1 MYNERPE
8 YAGIGY
14 CWIIVC
20 PDDAAKARV
29 LKDFS
34 KVTFESHLWKEIWR
48 CVIGPTHLRKF
59 LLASCES
66 HLSEIERVL
75 VVKVFFRKRWAVSAV
90 NGRSETHDVIDPRFV
105 VVMTIHDYIMIVS
118 QLYVC
123 LVMLFGC
130 RPPGYL
136 DCEVGALSE
145 QCGEEIAGHYRTLI
159 ERIHLQIGC
168 ESRKRLYSCF

>member
-34 KVTFESHLWKEIWR
+34 KVTFEGHFRKEIWR
-48 CVIGPTHLRKF
+48 CDIGPTHLRKF

-105 VVMTIHDYIMIVS
+105 VVMTTRLHHDRVS
-118 QLYVC
+118 VVC
-123 LVMLFGC
+123 MFGDVVWLQTAGIFGL
-130 RPPGYL
+130 RGRSTVRAVRWR
-136 DCEVGALSE
+136 DRRALS
-145 QCGEEIAGHYRTLI
+145 HSYRENASADWL
-159 ERIHLQIGC
+159 RIT
-168 ESRKRLYSCF
+168 